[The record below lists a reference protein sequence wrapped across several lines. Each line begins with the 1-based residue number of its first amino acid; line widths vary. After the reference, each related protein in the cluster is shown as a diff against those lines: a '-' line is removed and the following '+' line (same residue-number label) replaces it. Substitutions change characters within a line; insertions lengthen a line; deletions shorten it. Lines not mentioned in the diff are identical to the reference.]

1 MSIFPSGGE
10 LTSVSKLELSRIA
23 TIGAMV
29 SKISL
34 SVICLAVL
42 YYILRLVRV
51 FFQKAVLMVKII
63 FALSVSLGIIGAL
76 LVIIILPDYEALMMK
91 ELENRTRDVGYLVAQ
106 QIPTDHLQ
114 NLNSIAD
121 YRKTDYMEIKEV
133 IDHIFFPGME

>member
-1 MSIFPSGGE
+1 
-10 LTSVSKLELSRIA
+10 
-23 TIGAMV
+23 
-29 SKISL
+29 
-34 SVICLAVL
+34 
-42 YYILRLVRV
+42 
-51 FFQKAVLMVKII
+51 MVKII